1 VNDSGEKPLNESKP
15 TTSVTS
21 LSEIKELMRE
31 VLAAEMDIAVHEVPL
46 EGSLV
51 AAGVDSLAALGLC
64 NKIKGQFQVPFELAS
79 VLSGKS
85 ISELSAEVLR
95 GLKAHKV
102 QSFAIPL
109 QPRHN

>member
-1 VNDSGEKPLNESKP
+1 
-15 TTSVTS
+15 
-21 LSEIKELMRE
+21 
-31 VLAAEMDIAVHEVPL
+31 MDIAVDEVPL

-64 NKIKGQFQVPFELAS
+64 NKIKSRFHVPFELAS

-95 GLKAHKV
+95 GLKAHKGRASQFHHSHV
-102 QSFAIPL
+102 TIREKPPPGNFYLAEVATGVCVWM
-109 QPRHN
+109 N